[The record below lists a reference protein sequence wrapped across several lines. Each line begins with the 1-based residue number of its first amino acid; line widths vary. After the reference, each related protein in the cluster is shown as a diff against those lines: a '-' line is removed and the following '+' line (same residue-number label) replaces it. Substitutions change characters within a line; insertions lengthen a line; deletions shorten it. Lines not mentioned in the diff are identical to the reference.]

1 MSELLI
7 GALILLAVLMCIP
20 FVKFVLRS

>member
-7 GALILLAVLMCIP
+7 GALILLAALLCIP